1 MVNGISGQNSN
12 YSAFYRAAAGNAIV
26 NQNDVKN
33 MVNFLNGQPITVI
46 PEPSIGEMTLQT
58 LPFAAAFGGVQAFS
72 TWKNNGLD
80 GKALEAFKEAKKNG
94 TAKGYNLKETIK
106 NIKTTYPY
114 TQRNE
119 ALKSGLDNLKKEYGE
134 ILKNNVT
141 PNESRAPFG
150 IYKLLDKI
158 PGYTKLRSTG
168 IGKAMGKSGA
178 GWMLVFDTVGKTLSD
193 IVPTFQQLGFSS
205 GMKQI
210 AKSGTQIIAGGAG
223 WLAGDALGT
232 ALGTAIGTAI
242 CPGIG
247 TAIGGFFGK
256 FLGGVVGS
264 AIAGKAAKAITGKN
278 ELEQAQEQQMEQITQ
293 QVDSD
298 PNTKLALAQETLA
311 AAEEI
316 LAQDPNNQNAQT
328 AKKSAEKVINEL
340 HANIQ
345 QPAQQTTTQQQGAQN
360 NVFQQT
366 TMNGIPVVPGFN
378 GIDYDMN
385 IYRSAMANAAM
396 PMGNQPMLN
405 PLMYNQAGANI
416 FNQPVVTQEQTTQT
430 TK

>member
-1 MVNGISGQNSN
+1 MVNGISGQNQN

-33 MVNFLNGQPITVI
+33 MVNFLNGQQVSVI

-58 LPFAAAFGGVQAFS
+58 LPFAAAFGGIQGFQALRRNKFNV
-72 TWKNNGLD
+72 KN
-80 GKALEAFKEAKKNG
+80 
-94 TAKGYNLKETIK
+94 TIN
-106 NIKTTYPY
+106 NIKLASPY
-114 TQRNE
+114 TQRSE
-119 ALKSGLDNLKKEYGE
+119 ALKSGLDNLKKEYGD
-134 ILKNNVT
+134 ILKKNVT
-141 PNESRAPFG
+141 PNATRAPFG
-150 IYKLLDKI
+150 FSKLLDRI
-158 PGYTKLRSTG
+158 PGYTKLRNSG
-168 IGKAMGKSGA
+168 FGKAMGKSGA
-178 GWMLVFDTVGKTLSD
+178 GWIMVLDAVGKTLSD
-193 IVPTFQQLGFSS
+193 VVPTFQQLGFSA

-247 TAIGGFFGK
+247 TAIGGFLGK

-264 AIAGKAAKAITGKN
+264 ALAGKAAKSLTGKN
-278 ELEQAQEQQMEQITQ
+278 ELEKVQEQQMAEITQ
-293 QVDSD
+293 QVESD

-316 LAQDPNNQNAQT
+316 LAQDPNNQDAQA
-328 AKKSAEKVINEL
+328 AKASAEKVINEL
-340 HANIQ
+340 QTTIQ
-345 QPAQQTTTQQQGAQN
+345 QPSQQTTQEPTAQQ

-385 IYRSAMANAAM
+385 IYRDAMANATM

-405 PLMYNQAGANI
+405 PLMYNQAGTNI
-416 FNQPVVTQEQTTQT
+416 FNQPALTQQQTTQQI